1 MPTTA
6 TVAPPRVRTTEDV
19 VTGLRAFADLIE
31 AGLFPG
37 ITGALR
43 ADLHVSE
50 RADVAS
56 AAAVFDTEPVES
68 DGSLVKATAS
78 IAGVELTVY
87 TVDRTRLLRRDPAA
101 TVALA
106 ERDA

>member
-6 TVAPPRVRTTEDV
+6 TVAPHRVRTAEDV
-19 VTGLRAFADLIE
+19 VAGLRAFADLIE
-31 AGLFPG
+31 AGAFPG

-43 ADLHVSE
+43 ADLHVTNRDSVE
-50 RADVAS
+50 
-56 AAAVFDTEPVES
+56 AAARVVDT
-68 DGSLVKATAS
+68 DATDAGGGLLKAAAS

-87 TVDRTRLLRRDPAA
+87 TVDRARVLRRDPEA
-101 TVALA
+101 TAALA